1 MEARR
6 AIAQFVRDRPALWDL
21 FHPTYD
27 WLRQRV
33 RDARIRWLFSNR
45 MARGDAAGQTEL
57 AAAMAR
63 GGPLGVGKVG
73 GLEGEAAGFFLGP
86 RRKGEPYPKR
96 LRAQMFLNVGLF
108 PVDDASLDRFCTALI
123 KAAAELD
130 IMGVMG
136 YPGEPQV
143 LLHHA
148 TKARLISL
156 KALDPWYFPDPWS
169 RHLAGRRVTVVS
181 PFARTIERQY
191 QRRAEIWPG
200 RDVLPEFQLR
210 TVAMPLSPG
219 LATPSE
225 ASWEERLARVTEA
238 VEAEPYDVL
247 LVGAGGISIL
257 LAAHA
262 QRMGKI
268 GFHMGGP
275 TQVLF
280 GVRGRRWDN
289 EPFFQSAMTPAWTR
303 PSGEEAPPAAQKI
316 ERGCYW

>member
-6 AIAQFVRDRPALWDL
+6 AIAQFVRDRPLLWDL
-21 FHPTYD
+21 FHPSYD

-33 RDARIRWLFSNR
+33 RDARIRWLFSDR
-45 MARGDAAGQTEL
+45 MARGDAAGQSEL

-86 RRKGEPYPKR
+86 RHRGEPYPNR

-108 PVDDASLDRFCTALI
+108 PVDDDSLDRFCTALI
-123 KAAAELD
+123 AAASELD

-156 KALDPWYFPDPWS
+156 RALDPWYFPDPWS

-181 PFARTIERQY
+181 PFAGTIERQY
-191 QRRAEIWPG
+191 ARRAEIWPG
-200 RDVLPEFQLR
+200 RDILPEFQLR
-210 TVAMPLSPG
+210 TVPMPLSPG
-219 LATPSE
+219 LAPPSE
-225 ASWEERLARVTEA
+225 ASWEERLARVTGA

-262 QRMGKI
+262 RRMGKI

-275 TQVLF
+275 TQILF
-280 GVRGRRWDN
+280 GIRGRRWDN
-289 EPFFQSAMTPAWTR
+289 EPFFQQAMTPAWTR